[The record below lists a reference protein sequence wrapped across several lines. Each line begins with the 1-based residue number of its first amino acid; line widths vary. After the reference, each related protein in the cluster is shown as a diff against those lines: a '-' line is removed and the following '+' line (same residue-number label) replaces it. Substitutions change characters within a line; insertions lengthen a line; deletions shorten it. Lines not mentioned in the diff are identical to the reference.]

1 MDGSLQ
7 PRTHTLWGERMEMG
21 GAGLHWGVSAED
33 TAPALGDLLQMLRE
47 GQVGSEVRYVASW
60 DACAVSCLSTI
71 LCVSS
76 LPSRDL
82 CAERPSLEIPLW
94 KLLTETRLRAKV
106 RGPGVLSH
114 FLVI

>member
-1 MDGSLQ
+1 
-7 PRTHTLWGERMEMG
+7 MG

-33 TAPALGDLLQMLRE
+33 AAPALGDLLQMLRE

-76 LPSRDL
+76 LPSQRSL
-82 CAERPSLEIPLW
+82 CREAFLGNPSM
-94 KLLTETRLRAKV
+94 ET
-106 RGPGVLSH
+106 SH
-114 FLVI
+114 

>member
-1 MDGSLQ
+1 
-7 PRTHTLWGERMEMG
+7 MG

-33 TAPALGDLLQMLRE
+33 AAPALGDLLQMLRE

-71 LCVSS
+71 LCVSP